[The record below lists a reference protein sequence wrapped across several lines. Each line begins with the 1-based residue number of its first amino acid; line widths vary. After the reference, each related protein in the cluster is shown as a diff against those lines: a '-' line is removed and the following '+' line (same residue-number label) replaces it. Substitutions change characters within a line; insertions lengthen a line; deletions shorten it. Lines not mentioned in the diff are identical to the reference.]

1 LSRILFCL
9 ALLGGAV
16 VPLSMAAAPAFAV
29 TMDDVHKAITDK
41 RSFDAFQ
48 DLLELAPA
56 GNPAA
61 QFMLGDMYRWGDVG
75 PANFEKALYW
85 YMRAANQGNVDA
97 MLGLAGMYG
106 HGQGVPQDKAIAY
119 RWLVLASS
127 QHLDEKSAG
136 IVAGARDD
144 LGKHLTPEQIEA
156 ALAEARSFVPKPEK
170 AQ

>member
-1 LSRILFCL
+1 MLFRILICL

-16 VPLSMAAAPAFAV
+16 APLSMAAPALAV
-29 TMDDVHKAITDK
+29 TMKDVHKAITEK

-56 GNPAA
+56 GEPEA
-61 QFMLGDMYRWGDVG
+61 QFMLGDMYRWGDIG
-75 PANFEKALYW
+75 SANFEKALYW
-85 YMRAANQGNVDA
+85 YTRAANQGNVDA

-106 HGQGVPQDKAIAY
+106 HGQGVTQDKGAAY